1 MPFLQAPFIT
11 RLQQTFDKD
20 ASNYDEPAEGEL
32 KASPKGIKIPAGQ
45 PVKWA
50 TAWSEATAAGA
61 QGLMTMPFPP
71 ISNMIISG
79 GEAAMYGVLI
89 TNTPYTP
96 PFAVLKSGFT
106 TFASTITVG
115 WLPTYIGIAPP
126 GPPNFESLSQIGKAS
141 TINLPWIVQCAAM
154 LSSWFMT
161 GAVIPTYPVGINM
174 GAPPSPWL

>member
-1 MPFLQAPFIT
+1 MPFLQAPFIA
-11 RLQQTFDKD
+11 RLQESLDKD
-20 ASNYDEPAEGEL
+20 APNFVEGTEGEL
-32 KASPKGIKIPAGQ
+32 DQDGKPSP

-71 ISNMIISG
+71 ISNMLISG
-79 GEAAMYGVLI
+79 GEAAMKSTLLGI
-89 TNTPYTP
+89 TPYTP

-106 TFASTITVG
+106 TFASTITSG
-115 WLPTYIGIAPP
+115 WLPTYIGIPP
-126 GPPNFESLSQIGKAS
+126 GGPPNFESLSPIGMAS
-141 TINLPWIVQCAAM
+141 PTATPWIVQCATM